1 MHDHSSWSTFGL
13 HVVRDPKAWWFQG
26 IKPWKIATFHG
37 LTSWSMAPTMT
48 YTHLL
53 TAEGKKIGATKRKAL
68 LNISAITAPAL
79 RPNSTVKNSSLWIVQ
94 PKNANTHKSQA
105 AAKMQKLT
113 ILSMERT
120 STFVHRVSLIL
131 CTQFYFGIVLKLLS
145 HNLSLTYSQHMWT
158 LKWVILLDDHINILS
173 MTERHPHDSR
183 KSKMSTSRETTSC
196 TWREEN
202 VTHKA
207 INRQQLTDIHYYCSI
222 PQQSIFLSWNSQSIS
237 EGTVGMPSKFHKWFF
252 GFH

>member
-1 MHDHSSWSTFGL
+1 MVWLHGPWPPQWLTLTCWRLKEKKLVPPKGRRYSIYQLSQPLHCDLIPLLRTLRYGL
-13 HVVRDPKAWWFQG
+13 CSQ
-26 IKPWKIATFHG
+26 
-37 LTSWSMAPTMT
+37 
-48 YTHLL
+48 
-53 TAEGKKIGATKRKAL
+53 
-68 LNISAITAPAL
+68 
-79 RPNSTVKNSSLWIVQ
+79 
-94 PKNANTHKSQA
+94 NANTHKSQA

-202 VTHKA
+202 VTPKA
-207 INRQQLTDIHYYCSI
+207 INRQQLTGIHYYCSI

>member
-1 MHDHSSWSTFGL
+1 MVWLHGPWPPQWLPRTCWRLKEKKLVPPKGRRYSIYQLSQPLHCDLIPLLRTLRYGL
-13 HVVRDPKAWWFQG
+13 CSQ
-26 IKPWKIATFHG
+26 
-37 LTSWSMAPTMT
+37 
-48 YTHLL
+48 
-53 TAEGKKIGATKRKAL
+53 
-68 LNISAITAPAL
+68 
-79 RPNSTVKNSSLWIVQ
+79 
-94 PKNANTHKSQA
+94 NANTHKSQA

-202 VTHKA
+202 VTPKA